1 MEVGTGRLTH
11 LEAQK
16 RSEHELG
23 AVAQSLASIGI
34 RVGVAYPSFLSCQP
48 LPMLDSGHCSSLI
61 HLEMSQSFLQ
71 AQLIQCRVV
80 NSFVL

>member
-1 MEVGTGRLTH
+1 MLTH

-16 RSEHELG
+16 GPEHELG
-23 AVAQSLASIGI
+23 AVAQSLASTGI
-34 RVGVAYPSFLSCQP
+34 RVGVAYPSFLSCQTV
-48 LPMLDSGHCSSLI
+48 LDSGHCSSLI

-71 AQLIQCRVV
+71 ARLIELRVV